1 MSASTPQ
8 PTQPIEAAP
17 YARRW
22 LMLPVVLAALFMAQF
37 DLYVVNVAAPT
48 LQRELGA
55 GPVALELIVA
65 GYAFTYASGLITGG
79 RLGDLFGSRVM
90 FLGGALAFTLAS
102 LLCGIAQ
109 SPGQLVTARLLQ
121 GVTGAA
127 MVPQVLALI
136 TGVFSP
142 AERPRA
148 LAWFGFTVGVGA
160 VAGQVLG
167 GMLLQAG
174 SDGIG
179 WRAIFLVNV
188 PAGLLTFLLA
198 RRLVPKRAAGAGPRG
213 GLDPV
218 GAIGI
223 PAGLALALVPMMLGG
238 AEGWPLWTWLCL
250 AAAVPVLLG
259 TFGWERALARRGG
272 RPLLDLSLFRI
283 RSFHRGLVVSGAVF
297 GAFFS
302 FMFALTLVLQSG
314 LGLSPLAAG
323 FSFAPLG
330 LAFAG
335 ASMAARRIPPA
346 RAARTVLGGTLVAA
360 AGLVVLLGELTW
372 AADRISALRLLLP
385 MVLIGLGNGLAV
397 PALTGAVLTGVG
409 PGQAGSA
416 AGVLT
421 TAQQFAS
428 AAGVAL
434 LGSVFFS
441 VLGSGEG
448 PSAYAIALRWV
459 AGIGLVLVLVAAA
472 ASRALPRPEDETGA
486 ETGAGAATE
495 DPHVKDPSKILGKV

>member
-1 MSASTPQ
+1 MT
-8 PTQPIEAAP
+8 TETTP

-48 LQRELGA
+48 LQHQLGA

-109 SPGQLVTARLLQ
+109 SPNQLVAARLLQ

-174 SDGIG
+174 SSGLG

-198 RRLVPKRAAGAGPRG
+198 RRLVPKRAASAAARGA
-213 GLDPV
+213 LDPV

-223 PAGLALALVPMMLGG
+223 PAGLALALVPMMLGS
-238 AEGWPLWTWLCL
+238 AKGWPLWTWLCL
-250 AAAVPVLLG
+250 AAAVPVLAATL
-259 TFGWERALARRGG
+259 GWERKLARQGG

-283 RSFHRGLVVSGAVF
+283 RSFHRGLIVSGAVF

-360 AGLVVLLGELTW
+360 TGLVVLLAEVAL
-372 AADRISALRLLLP
+372 APDQISALRLLPP
-385 MVLIGLGNGLAV
+385 MILIGLGNGLAV

-448 PSAYAIALRWV
+448 PGAYAIALRWV
-459 AGIGLVLVLVAAA
+459 AGIGLVLVLIAAA
-472 ASRALPRPEDETGA
+472 ASRALLRPEGGA
-486 ETGAGAATE
+486 KAEGAGEAPAK
-495 DPHVKDPSKILGKV
+495 DVAQNNDPSQKILGKV